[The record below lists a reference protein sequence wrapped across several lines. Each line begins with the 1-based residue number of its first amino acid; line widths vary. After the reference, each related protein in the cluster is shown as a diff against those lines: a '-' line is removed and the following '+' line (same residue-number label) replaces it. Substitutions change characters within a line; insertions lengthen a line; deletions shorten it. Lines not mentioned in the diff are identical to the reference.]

1 MSYQNNLHYFN
12 IAIEDYSIS
21 ELYNLLELDEFT
33 RENILLKVHD
43 LTSNIF
49 KNNEP
54 IKQFFFKAQNKL
66 LNHLSNNNTYNS
78 NLDNYLHANANSNI
92 EVNQNY
98 INNIAYEDDDDD
110 YDDDDDDTNAN
121 ANANANTNLD
131 IKDTNA
137 NANANLDIKDTNANT
152 NTNSNTEIIEA
163 NGNIKESYVDYS
175 KYKPIETK
183 TGTIIEKYDLYKNLY
198 FNTFFRL
205 DKNVINSLSTDCKI
219 QLTNSL
225 NNVIQCKLTA
235 LNIRKP
241 FLIHTT
247 KANDTFIIK
256 KYINIF
262 TQTTRQFILDFSYVI
277 TIDKGYYED
286 FTEMET
292 FINNKFQNFTYTLSG
307 NILNYKTTNRDIS
320 NRDMS
325 NSDFI
330 NALSFTINNNT
341 KQTMFDLST
350 SFIDGSYASNFK
362 HYEIDFKTNYSTPY
376 SLATILG
383 FDFETNPDTSFNL
396 NKDYQIISPKTYC
409 LLNNP
414 IFFCFRENIS
424 TVIET
429 HQLFLKNNISSD
441 KILAKINT
449 HKGTMLNNYYIY
461 EILDNIDN
469 KNNIRKYNGPIHLSD
484 FNIKIIDHF
493 GNLVQSID
501 EEFTF
506 ELEVIIQETKFQ
518 QTIV

>member
-1 MSYQNNLHYFN
+1 MLSQNNSHYFN
-12 IAIEDYSIS
+12 TAIEDYSIS

-43 LTSNIF
+43 VTSNIF
-49 KNNEP
+49 KNNDP
-54 IKQFFFKAQNKL
+54 IKNFFFEAQNKL
-66 LNHLSNNNTYNS
+66 LNYLSNSNNNNNS
-78 NLDNYLHANANSNI
+78 LDNYLHANANANI
-92 EVNQNY
+92 ETTRHSY
-98 INNIAYEDDDDD
+98 INNIAYEDNDSNDDDN
-110 YDDDDDDTNAN
+110 DDNND
-121 ANANANTNLD
+121 NTYN
-131 IKDTNA
+131 IKFNEYVKDTN
-137 NANANLDIKDTNANT
+137 N
-152 NTNSNTEIIEA
+152 NTNSNTNNEIIET
-163 NGNIKESYVDYS
+163 NSNIKESYVDYS
-175 KYKPIETK
+175 KYKPSETT
-183 TGTIIEKYDLYKNLY
+183 TGAIIEKYDLYKNLY
-198 FNTFFRL
+198 FNTFFRI
-205 DKNVINSLSTDCKI
+205 DKNIINSLSTDCKI

-235 LNIRKP
+235 INIRKP

-247 KANDTFIIK
+247 KANDTFIVK
-256 KYINIF
+256 KYVKTII
-262 TQTTRQFILDFSYVI
+262 TTDIGSQTLFIVDFSYVI
-277 TIDKGYYED
+277 TIEQGYYED
-286 FTEMET
+286 FTEMENY
-292 FINNKFQNFTYTLSG
+292 INNKFKNFTYTLSG
-307 NILNYKTTNRDIS
+307 NILNYKTTNADIS
-320 NRDMS
+320 NIDIV
-325 NSDFI
+325 NSEFI
-330 NALSFTINNNT
+330 NALSFTINKNT
-341 KQTMFDLST
+341 KQTMFDLSK
-350 SFIDGSYASNFK
+350 SFIDSSYSINFK
-362 HYEIDFKTNYSTPY
+362 HYEIDFKTNYATPY

-383 FDFETNPDTSFNL
+383 FDFDKNPDTSFNL
-396 NKDYQIISPKTYC
+396 NNNYQILSPKTYC

-424 TVIET
+424 TIIET

-449 HKGTMLNNYYIY
+449 HKGTTLNNYYIY

>member
-1 MSYQNNLHYFN
+1 MVIHTNSNYFN
-12 IAIEDYSIS
+12 TNIEDYSIS
-21 ELYNLLELDEFT
+21 ELYNLIELDNFT
-33 RENILLKVHD
+33 RENILLKIHD

-54 IKQFFFKAQNKL
+54 IKTFFLEAQEKL
-66 LNHLSNNNTYNS
+66 LKYLSNN
-78 NLDNYLHANANSNI
+78 NLDNYLHTNANNNI
-92 EVNQNY
+92 EV
-98 INNIAYEDDDDD
+98 
-110 YDDDDDDTNAN
+110 
-121 ANANANTNLD
+121 
-131 IKDTNA
+131 
-137 NANANLDIKDTNANT
+137 T
-152 NTNSNTEIIEA
+152 NTNHSFINNSDNSDNSDAEEEDTKTNSAANITNEIIET
-163 NGNIKESYVDYS
+163 NSNSNSNSNSNIKESYVDYS
-175 KYKPIETK
+175 KYRQTETS
-183 TGTIIEKYDLYKNLY
+183 TGAIIEKYDIYKNLY
-198 FNTFFRL
+198 FNTFFRI
-205 DKNVINSLSTDCKI
+205 DKNVANSLSTDCKI

-235 LNIRKP
+235 INIQKP
-241 FLIHTT
+241 FLIHAT

-256 KYINIF
+256 KYIKTITETGTVF
-262 TQTTRQFILDFSYVI
+262 SVDFSYAI

-307 NILNYKTTNRDIS
+307 NILNYKTTINDIS

-330 NALSFTINNNT
+330 NALSFTINKNN
-341 KQTMFDLST
+341 KQTIFDLSN
-350 SFIDGSYASNFK
+350 SFIDTSYASNFK
-362 HYEIDFKTNYSTPY
+362 HYEIDFKTNYITPY

-383 FDFETNPDTSFNL
+383 FDFAINPDTSN
-396 NKDYQIISPKTYC
+396 NTSNNYQIISPKTYC

-449 HKGTMLNNYYIY
+449 HKGTALTNYYIY

-469 KNNIRKYNGPIHLSD
+469 KNNIRKYNGPIQLSD
-484 FNIKIIDHF
+484 FNIKIVDHF

>member
-54 IKQFFFKAQNKL
+54 IKQFFLKAQNKL
-66 LNHLSNNNTYNS
+66 LNHLSNNNTHN
-78 NLDNYLHANANSNI
+78 NILDNFLHTNANSNI

-98 INNIAYEDDDDD
+98 INNIAYEDDDDE
-110 YDDDDDDTNAN
+110 DDEDDIEDN
-121 ANANANTNLD
+121 NTND
-131 IKDTNA
+131 ANDNVYIKDTN
-137 NANANLDIKDTNANT
+137 TNANT
-152 NTNSNTEIIEA
+152 NANTNVNTNVNANVETIET

-175 KYKPIETK
+175 KYKPTETT

-205 DKNVINSLSTDCKI
+205 DKNVVNSLSTDCKI

-235 LNIRKP
+235 INIRKP

-262 TQTTRQFILDFSYVI
+262 TQTTRQFTVDFSYVI

-330 NALSFTINNNT
+330 NALSFTINKNT
-341 KQTMFDLST
+341 KQTMFDLSK

-383 FDFETNPDTSFNL
+383 FDFETNPDTSYNL
-396 NKDYQIISPKTYC
+396 KNNYQIISPKTYC

-449 HKGTMLNNYYIY
+449 HKGTTLNNYYIY

>member
-1 MSYQNNLHYFN
+1 MLPQNNSHYFN
-12 IAIEDYSIS
+12 TAIEDYSIS
-21 ELYNLLELDEFT
+21 ELYNLIELDEFT

-49 KNNEP
+49 KNNDP
-54 IKQFFFKAQNKL
+54 IKNFFFEAQNKL
-66 LNHLSNNNTYNS
+66 LNYLSNNNSNNN
-78 NLDNYLHANANSNI
+78 NLDNYLHTNANANI
-92 EVNQNY
+92 EVNHSY
-98 INNIAYEDDDDD
+98 INNIAYDDNNDNEDNEDDEDDDEDK
-110 YDDDDDDTNAN
+110 YVNKGNVAKN
-121 ANANANTNLD
+121 N
-131 IKDTNA
+131 
-137 NANANLDIKDTNANT
+137 
-152 NTNSNTEIIEA
+152 EIIET

-175 KYKPIETK
+175 KYKPTETT
-183 TGTIIEKYDLYKNLY
+183 TGAIIEKYDLYKNLY
-198 FNTFFRL
+198 FNTFFRI
-205 DKNVINSLSTDCKI
+205 DKNVVNSLSTDCKI

-235 LNIRKP
+235 INIRKP

-247 KANDTFIIK
+247 KANDTFIVK
-256 KYINIF
+256 KYVKTINETGTLINI
-262 TQTTRQFILDFSYVI
+262 DFSYVI
-277 TIDKGYYED
+277 TIEKGYYED
-286 FTEMET
+286 FTEMEN
-292 FINNKFQNFTYTLSG
+292 FINNKFKNFTYTLSG
-307 NILNYKTTNRDIS
+307 NILNYKTDIS
-320 NRDMS
+320 NIDIS
-325 NSDFI
+325 NSRNIDISNSAFI
-330 NALSFTINNNT
+330 NALSFTINKNT

-350 SFIDGSYASNFK
+350 SYITKYASNFK
-362 HYEIDFKTNYSTPY
+362 HYEIDFKTNYIAPY

-383 FDFETNPDTSFNL
+383 FDFAKNPDTSFNL
-396 NKDYQIISPKTYC
+396 SNNYQIISPKTYC
-409 LLNNP
+409 LLDNP

-424 TVIET
+424 TIIET

-449 HKGTMLNNYYIY
+449 HKGTALNNYYIY

>member
-1 MSYQNNLHYFN
+1 M
-12 IAIEDYSIS
+12 E
-21 ELYNLLELDEFT
+21 T
-33 RENILLKVHD
+33 
-43 LTSNIF
+43 
-49 KNNEP
+49 
-54 IKQFFFKAQNKL
+54 
-66 LNHLSNNNTYNS
+66 
-78 NLDNYLHANANSNI
+78 
-92 EVNQNY
+92 
-98 INNIAYEDDDDD
+98 
-110 YDDDDDDTNAN
+110 
-121 ANANANTNLD
+121 
-131 IKDTNA
+131 
-137 NANANLDIKDTNANT
+137 
-152 NTNSNTEIIEA
+152 

-175 KYKPIETK
+175 KYKPTETT

-205 DKNVINSLSTDCKI
+205 DKNVVNSLSTDCKI

-262 TQTTRQFILDFSYVI
+262 TQTTRQFIVDFSYII

-330 NALSFTINNNT
+330 NALSFTINKNT
-341 KQTMFDLST
+341 KQTMFDLSK

-396 NKDYQIISPKTYC
+396 NKNYQIISPKTYC

-449 HKGTMLNNYYIY
+449 HKGTALNNYYIY

>member
-1 MSYQNNLHYFN
+1 MLAQQNSHFFN
-12 IAIEDYSIS
+12 TNIEDYSIS
-21 ELYNLLELDEFT
+21 ELYNLIELDELT
-33 RENILLKVHD
+33 RENILLKIHD
-43 LTSNIF
+43 LTSNSF
-49 KNNEP
+49 KNNDP
-54 IKQFFFKAQNKL
+54 IKEFFFKAQNKL
-66 LNHLSNNNTYNS
+66 LDYLSNSNNNNN
-78 NLDNYLHANANSNI
+78 NLDNYLHTNANANI
-92 EVNQNY
+92 EANHSY
-98 INNIAYEDDDDD
+98 INNIAYETN
-110 YDDDDDDTNAN
+110 DDDDDTDDTDDTDDDEDTQHEHQDNIKVSEDVETN
-121 ANANANTNLD
+121 NTNN
-131 IKDTNA
+131 K
-137 NANANLDIKDTNANT
+137 
-152 NTNSNTEIIEA
+152 IIEA
-163 NGNIKESYVDYS
+163 NSNIKESYVDYS
-175 KYKPIETK
+175 KYKPTET
-183 TGTIIEKYDLYKNLY
+183 TTRTIIEKYDLYKNLY
-198 FNTFFRL
+198 FNTFFRT
-205 DKNVINSLSTDCKI
+205 DKNVVNSLSTDCKI

-235 LNIRKP
+235 INIRKP

-247 KANDTFIIK
+247 KLNDTFIIK
-256 KYINIF
+256 KYVKTITETETLF
-262 TQTTRQFILDFSYVI
+262 KVDFSYVI
-277 TIDKGYYED
+277 TIEKGYYED

-292 FINNKFQNFTYTLSG
+292 FINNKFKNFTYTLSG
-307 NILNYKTTNRDIS
+307 NILNYKTTNTDIS
-320 NRDMS
+320 NKDIF
-325 NSDFI
+325 NSQFV
-330 NALSFTINNNT
+330 NALSFSINKNT

-350 SFIDGSYASNFK
+350 SYIDIDISGSFN
-362 HYEIDFKTNYSTPY
+362 HYEIDFKTNYITPY

-383 FDFETNPDTSFNL
+383 FDFAKNPDTSNNL
-396 NKDYQIISPKTYC
+396 SNNYQIISPKTYC

-424 TVIET
+424 TGIET

-449 HKGTMLNNYYIY
+449 HKGTALNNYYIY